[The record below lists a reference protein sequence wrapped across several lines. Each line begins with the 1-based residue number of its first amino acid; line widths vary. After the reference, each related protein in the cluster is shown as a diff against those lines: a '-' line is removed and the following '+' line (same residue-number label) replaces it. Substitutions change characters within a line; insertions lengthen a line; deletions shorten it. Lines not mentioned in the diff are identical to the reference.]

1 MDDTLD
7 AIFLKVEQFLDET
20 TKNEEQTES
29 DSLSSLVYDFILSL
43 SGDEI
48 GFLIG
53 YFQGKVEG
61 CWRDPDETALRI
73 AAARFT
79 EQWNAKKTK
88 EDVYVDESGV
98 VYSKDKRELIR
109 FPYSLSIDKY
119 QVLPEC
125 ESIRDGAFEEELVC
139 IDTYEGDHYDFAC
152 NTLKEVILPEGLLDV
167 SFAGCERL
175 ERIRIPST
183 VKSIIL
189 PDALLYLKSIDVSN
203 SNSNYDSRER
213 CNAIIDSSKD
223 ELILGCSKTFIPYG
237 VKSIAS
243 KAFATSKIENLIVPS
258 SVRHIGGGAFES
270 CSELKTLSLRSTE
283 LVIDNAGA
291 FLDKCYS
298 LESIELHSKIE
309 GLSHEMF
316 LNFRLLKQVFVSFNC
331 YDYYRRLFSY
341 TPIISKLKVI
351 DYGRA

>member
-7 AIFLKVEQFLDET
+7 TIIIKVEQYLDET
-20 TKNEEQTES
+20 VKDQEKTES
-29 DSLSSLVYDFILSL
+29 NSLYELAYNYILSL
-43 SGDEI
+43 SEKEVD
-48 GFLIG
+48 FLIND
-53 YFQGKVEG
+53 FQGEVEG

-73 AAARFT
+73 AAERITA
-79 EQWNAKKTK
+79 QWKEKKTR
-88 EDVYVDESGV
+88 EDVYVDEAGV

-139 IDTYEGDHYDFAC
+139 IDTYEGDHYDFAR
-152 NTLKEVILPEGLLDV
+152 NTLKEVILPEGLLAV

-175 ERIRIPST
+175 ERISIPST
-183 VKSIIL
+183 VTSIIL

-223 ELILGCSKTFIPYG
+223 ELILGCSTTFIPYG

-258 SVRHIGGGAFES
+258 SVHHIGGGAFEF

-283 LVIDNAGA
+283 LVIDNAGT
-291 FLDKCYS
+291 FLDKCY
-298 LESIELHSKIE
+298 LIESIELHSRIDGISYE
-309 GLSHEMF
+309 TF
-316 LNFRLLKQVFVSFNC
+316 LGFKFLKQIFVSFNC